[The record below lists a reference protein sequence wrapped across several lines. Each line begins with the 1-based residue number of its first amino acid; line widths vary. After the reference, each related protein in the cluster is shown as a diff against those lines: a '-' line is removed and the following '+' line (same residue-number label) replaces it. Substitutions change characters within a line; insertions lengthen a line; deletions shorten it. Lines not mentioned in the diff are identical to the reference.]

1 MTRAFACAA
10 LAVCL
15 SITAGLAQEPKT
27 APPAPTVDITGSL
40 EDLVLMREAPMSG
53 VLVSQKS
60 WEKLAAAWGIKDVP
74 KVDFGKE
81 ILIVGTHRGISF
93 KFLTEV
99 KNGDLVVEVVG
110 DKDLKPGFRYKILSV
125 GRNGIKTV
133 NGKELP
139 KE

>member
-1 MTRAFACAA
+1 MTRVFAFAA
-10 LAVCL
+10 LAACL
-15 SITAGLAQEPKT
+15 SITASLAQEPKT
-27 APPAPTVDITGSL
+27 APPGPTVDITGSL

-60 WEKLAAAWGIKDVP
+60 WEKLAASWGIKDVP

-81 ILIVGTHRGISF
+81 ILIVGTHRGTSF
-93 KFLTEV
+93 KFLTEK
-99 KNGDLVVEVVG
+99 KNADLVVEVIG
-110 DKDLKPGFRYKILSV
+110 DKDVKPGFRYKILSV
-125 GRNGIKTV
+125 SRDGIKTV